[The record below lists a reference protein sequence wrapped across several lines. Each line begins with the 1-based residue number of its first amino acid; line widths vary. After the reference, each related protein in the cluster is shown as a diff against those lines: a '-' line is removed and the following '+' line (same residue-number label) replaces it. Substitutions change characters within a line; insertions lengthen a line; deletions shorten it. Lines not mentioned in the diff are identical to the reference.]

1 MNLAMTPSGEDAVA
15 KKPPPSVSLL
25 PSIYDT
31 YLCHELPDLSP
42 LSESKSIDIYDKRL
56 RILQSSAGYFAR
68 QDRFRDVE
76 RLQLETARVY
86 MQKEEWVNAL
96 RVLKPLWQT
105 LSWRQGGWWRLVEEV
120 DLALREC
127 ARKIGDGETL
137 IAVEWELLSNCM

>member
-1 MNLAMTPSGEDAVA
+1 MTTLGDDAEA
-15 KKPPPSVSLL
+15 KNALLSVSRF

-31 YLCHELPDLSP
+31 YLCHEVSNLSP
-42 LSESKSIDIYDKRL
+42 LPESGLIDIYDKRL

-86 MQKEEWVNAL
+86 MQNEEWVNAI

-105 LSWRQGGWWRLVEEV
+105 LSWRQGGWWQLVQEV
-120 DLALREC
+120 NRALRDC
-127 ARKIGDGETL
+127 ARKVGDKEIL
-137 IAVEWELLSNCM
+137 VAVEWELMSDCT